1 MLRFLPVRS
10 PMESGDV
17 SPDVRYVLSFAGEQP
32 IEKTPPQAIV
42 GWLAGDVSELE
53 VDTTKKAVF
62 SDPARFQEN
71 EKFRA
76 FLHDFLAHHVDK
88 SPSLQKKAKQYRGG
102 WMNIND
108 QRSRF
113 GRAVPSEDI
122 FGTVELRDGE
132 MIPLSYTPMP
142 THRLLTDEG
151 LFRLDGFLQ
160 KQLEQSILAL
170 IHRARSYQLEG
181 PTSRTK

>member
-1 MLRFLPVRS
+1 
-10 PMESGDV
+10 MESGDV

-42 GWLAGDVSELE
+42 GWLAGELE
-53 VDTTKKAVF
+53 VDTTKKAVI
-62 SDPARFQEN
+62 SDPARFREN

-170 IHRARSYQLEG
+170 IQEGSQLSVRG
-181 PTSRTK
+181 TDIKDKNNLFT